1 MKKLA
6 ILTSSVLG
14 LALLTACEQAEQDEQ
29 PVDSASVVESS
40 AQEPAPAEISAPQQ
54 TVAGE
59 STAKTVVDTTKAV
72 TDNALTRVQSTLDKA
87 METNKAK
94 LEAAADASGN
104 AVKDTVETASEQ
116 ADVVNTEAQDAVDLL
131 TK

>member
-14 LALLTACEQAEQDEQ
+14 LALLTACEQAEQNEQ
-29 PVDSASVVESS
+29 PVDSTSVVESS

-59 STAKTVVDTTKAV
+59 STAKTVLDTTKAV
-72 TDNALTRVQSTLDKA
+72 TDNPLAQVQSTLDKA
-87 METNKAK
+87 MEANKAK

-104 AVKDTVETASEQ
+104 AVKDTVETANEQ

>member
-14 LALLTACEQAEQDEQ
+14 LALLTACEQAEQNEQ
-29 PVDSASVVESS
+29 PVDSTSVVESS

-59 STAKTVVDTTKAV
+59 STAKTVLDTTKAV
-72 TDNALTRVQSTLDKA
+72 TDNPLTQVQSTLDKA
-87 METNKAK
+87 MEANKAK

-104 AVKDTVETASEQ
+104 AVKDTVETANEQ